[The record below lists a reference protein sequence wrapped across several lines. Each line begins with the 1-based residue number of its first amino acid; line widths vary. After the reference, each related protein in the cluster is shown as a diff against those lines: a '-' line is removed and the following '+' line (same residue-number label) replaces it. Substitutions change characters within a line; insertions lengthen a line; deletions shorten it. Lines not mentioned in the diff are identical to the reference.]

1 MSVVIKIS
9 KVEWSSILAK
19 KGVVFIELFV
29 ELLKE
34 NLAKGRQLTQSFSW

>member
-9 KVEWSSILAK
+9 KAGWNPILAK

-29 ELLKE
+29 ELLKA
-34 NLAKGRQLTQSFSW
+34 NLAKGR